1 MSLQLIMALT
11 SFTQR
16 IDSKTEEAFRR
27 RRSTVILTPLVD
39 VVFILLVFFM
49 LVSNFNDNRI
59 INMLTPTAAKEA
71 TSEQSLGVVLIR
83 IGRDGA
89 LNISGLP
96 TTEVKLAQEVALR
109 SVGDTKYSYLVQPDV
124 GVSLQ
129 EVVSI
134 VDLLKVSGAH
144 SVALTRKPGY
154 EN

>member
-1 MSLQLIMALT
+1 MALA

-16 IDSKTEEAFRR
+16 IDSRAEEAFRR
-27 RRSTVILTPLVD
+27 RRSMVILTPLVD

-49 LVSNFNDNRI
+49 LVSSFSDDRV
-59 INMLTPTAAKEA
+59 INMLTPAAAKEA
-71 TSEQSLGVVLIR
+71 TASESLGVVLIR

-96 TTEVKLAQEVALR
+96 TTQVQLAQEVALR
-109 SVGDTKYSYLVQPDV
+109 SVGDTKYSYLVQPGT

-134 VDLLKVSGAH
+134 VDLLKSSGAYG
-144 SVALTRKPGY
+144 VALTRKPGL
-154 EN
+154 

>member
-1 MSLQLIMALT
+1 MALA

-16 IDSKTEEAFRR
+16 IDSRAEEAFRR
-27 RRSTVILTPLVD
+27 RRSMVILTPLVD

-49 LVSNFNDNRI
+49 LVSSFSDDRV
-59 INMLTPTAAKEA
+59 INMLTPAAAKEA
-71 TSEQSLGVVLIR
+71 TASESLGVVLIR

-96 TTEVKLAQEVALR
+96 TTQVQLAQEVALR
-109 SVGDTKYSYLVQPDV
+109 SVGDTKYSYLVQPGK

-134 VDLLKVSGAH
+134 VDLLKSSGAYG
-144 SVALTRKPGY
+144 VALTRKPGL
-154 EN
+154 

>member
-1 MSLQLIMALT
+1 MALT

-16 IDSKTEEAFRR
+16 IDSRTEEAFRR
-27 RRSTVILTPLVD
+27 RRAMVILTPLVD

-49 LVSNFNDNRI
+49 LVSSFTDNRV
-59 INMLTPTAAKEA
+59 INMLTPTAAKDA
-71 TSEQSLGVVLIR
+71 TGAESLGVVLVR

-96 TTEVKLAQEVALR
+96 TTKVQLAQEVALR
-109 SVGDTKYSYLVQPDV
+109 SVGDIKYSYLVQPDT

-129 EVVSI
+129 EVVSM
-134 VDLLKVSGAH
+134 VDLLKSSGAH
-144 SVALTRKPGY
+144 SVALTRKPGH